1 MSTVGSRSRTGAPA
15 VQLAGV
21 SIAYDGPKGQ
31 YVAIEN
37 IDLEIPRGRF
47 LAIVGP
53 TGCGKSTLLGAMSGL
68 LTPARGS
75 VSVHGERLSGLNPL
89 AAVMFQEDALLPWKT
104 LLDNVAFGL
113 QLRGVRR
120 REREEQ
126 AREWISRVGLSG
138 FEASFPY
145 QLSGG
150 MRKRTSIAQALI
162 VRPEILLMDEPFSA
176 LDVQTRQ
183 IMESNLLDLW
193 TGSGA
198 SVALVTHDLDEAISL
213 ADEVVLLSAGP
224 RSRIV
229 DRYRVDLDRPR
240 DLLSI
245 KTTPRFGELYSAIW
259 RDLREEVIRTYER
272 NSRTGH

>member
-1 MSTVGSRSRTGAPA
+1 MSVVPGRPHPGAPA
-15 VQLAGV
+15 LRLSDVA
-21 SIAYDGPKGQ
+21 IAYDGPTGQ
-31 YVAIEN
+31 YVALEKV
-37 IDLEIPRGRF
+37 DLEVPRGRF

-68 LTPARGS
+68 LAPARGT
-75 VSVHGERLSGLNPL
+75 VHVDGERLQGLNRQ

-104 LLDNVAFGL
+104 LLENVAFGL

-120 REREEQ
+120 REREDQ
-126 AREWISRVGLSG
+126 AREWIARVGLAG
-138 FEASFPY
+138 FESSFPY

-183 IMESNLLDLW
+183 MMEANLLELW

-198 SVALVTHDLDEAISL
+198 SVVLVTHDLDEAVAL

-224 RSRIV
+224 RSRV
-229 DRYRVDLDRPR
+229 VGRYEVDLARPR
-240 DLLSI
+240 DLLGI

-259 RDLREEVIRTYER
+259 SDLREEVVRSYER
-272 NSRTGH
+272 GTRVGR